1 MTRRTQVER
10 FAVRTLVRRF
20 AGADRYAGCRPLTQE
35 AIMQRTED
43 ELQLEG
49 LLLTADYPT
58 RITYGHGGA
67 RA

>member
-1 MTRRTQVER
+1 LRGSR
-10 FAVRTLVRRF
+10 FAPWFAGSQVRTATR
-20 AGADRYAGCRPLTQE
+20 AADRSRKKNAE
-35 AIMQRTED
+35 AIVQRTED